1 MAHATARDAYRRLTD
16 RLNRFPQGAPPGDL
30 LFRIL
35 ALLFTPREAELVAR
49 LPLRPFTARRAARA
63 WRISEAD
70 ARRILEELAD
80 RSLLLDVDHDGE
92 SRYVLPPPM
101 AGFFEFSLMRV
112 RPGLDQKLLA
122 ELFYQ
127 YLNVE
132 EAFIRAL
139 FCDGETQLGRV
150 FVHEGAL
157 SAENALHVL
166 DYERASHIVRTAS
179 AIGIGRCYCRHKM
192 EHVGRAC
199 GAPQDICMTFNGP
212 AESLN
217 RRGVTRPVTVPEC
230 LALLE
235 QARERNLVQFGEN
248 VMERAG
254 FICNCCG
261 CCCEAMLA
269 ARRFAVLRPVHTTN
283 FLPVVDAA
291 RCTGCGR
298 CVDACPVAAMGLVSS
313 GEPAGPQRRA
323 RVDESRCLG
332 CGVCVP
338 GCSRGAIRLVS
349 RPERVITPVD
359 GVHRVVVMAIERGKL
374 QNLIFDQQAL
384 WSHRAMAAILGAV
397 LRLPPLQQA
406 LARSQLR
413 SRYLDRL
420 LSRQKLYSQKDR

>member
-1 MAHATARDAYRRLTD
+1 MAHATAREAYRRLTD

-80 RSLLLDVDHDGE
+80 RSLLLDVDHNGE

-112 RPGLDQKLLA
+112 RPNLDQKLLA

-139 FCDGETQLGRV
+139 FCEGETQLGRV
-150 FVHEGAL
+150 FVSEPAL

-199 GAPQDICMTFNGP
+199 NAPQDICMTFNGP
-212 AESLN
+212 AKSLN
-217 RRGVTRPVTVPEC
+217 RRGVTRPVTVSEG

-261 CCCEAMLA
+261 CCCEAMIA

-283 FLPVVDAA
+283 FLPAVDAA
-291 RCTGCGR
+291 CCTGCGR
-298 CVDACPVAAMGLVSS
+298 CVDACPVAAMVLAAS
-313 GEPAGPQRRA
+313 GEPGGPRRRA

-332 CGVCVP
+332 CGVCVQSCT
-338 GCSRGAIRLVS
+338 GGAIRLVS

-374 QNLIFDQQAL
+374 QNLIFDRQTL
-384 WSHRAMAAILGAV
+384 WSHRAMAAVLGAI

-406 LARSQLR
+406 LARNQLR
-413 SRYLDRL
+413 SRYLDQL
-420 LSRQKLYSQKDR
+420 LSRHKL

>member
-192 EHVGRAC
+192 EHVGRTC

-217 RRGVTRPVTVPEC
+217 RRGVTHCAGVPG
-230 LALLE
+230 A
-235 QARERNLVQFGEN
+235 AGTSP
-248 VMERAG
+248 RAK
-254 FICNCCG
+254 
-261 CCCEAMLA
+261 
-269 ARRFAVLRPVHTTN
+269 P
-283 FLPVVDAA
+283 
-291 RCTGCGR
+291 
-298 CVDACPVAAMGLVSS
+298 CPV
-313 GEPAGPQRRA
+313 R
-323 RVDESRCLG
+323 
-332 CGVCVP
+332 
-338 GCSRGAIRLVS
+338 
-349 RPERVITPVD
+349 
-359 GVHRVVVMAIERGKL
+359 
-374 QNLIFDQQAL
+374 
-384 WSHRAMAAILGAV
+384 
-397 LRLPPLQQA
+397 
-406 LARSQLR
+406 
-413 SRYLDRL
+413 
-420 LSRQKLYSQKDR
+420 